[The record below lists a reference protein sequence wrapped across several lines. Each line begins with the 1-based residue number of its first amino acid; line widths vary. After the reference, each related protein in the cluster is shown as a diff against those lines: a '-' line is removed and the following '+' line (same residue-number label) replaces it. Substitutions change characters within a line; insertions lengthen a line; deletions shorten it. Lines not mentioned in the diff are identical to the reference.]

1 MRVMI
6 NFLHFSDFHIQKRRG
21 DLKFGVDPCLG
32 LERAIEAAR
41 EMDVGPAFSIVTGDI
56 SQDGSE
62 EGYGIAREYI
72 REIEALGGPVFPAV
86 GNVDGR
92 GNFRRLLLGGEGDG
106 PCFYSRTVE
115 GIHVVILDSQTPG
128 GNRGSFGDEQLDWL
142 EGEVG
147 GAPGPC
153 VIAFHHPV
161 FHMPFLSG
169 ESPPIF
175 DPGDAERFRGIVAGG
190 GVLGVLCGHLHQS
203 IVSVEGGVPFVM
215 SGSSFSEVFY
225 PEGGR
230 ILHEAT
236 GFNFLSYEGGSLKVR
251 PVAFSEGRR
260 LIIKGPR

>member
-32 LERAIEAAR
+32 LERTIKVAR
-41 EMDVGPAFSIVTGDI
+41 EMDVNPAFSIVTGDI

-62 EGYGIAREYI
+62 EGYSIAKEYFQ
-72 REIEALGGPVFPAV
+72 EIEGLGGPVLPAV

-92 GNFRRLLLGGEGDG
+92 GNFWRLLLEGDG
-106 PCFYSRTVE
+106 EGPCYYSRTVE

-128 GNRGSFGDEQLDWL
+128 GNTGSFGKEQLDWL
-142 EGEVG
+142 EEEVG

-169 ESPPIF
+169 EEPPIF
-175 DPGDAERFRGIVAGG
+175 DPSDAERFRGIVAEGR
-190 GVLGVLCGHLHQS
+190 VVGVLCGHLHQN
-203 IVSVEGGVPFVM
+203 IVSVEGSVPFVM

-225 PEGGR
+225 PEGQR
-230 ILHEAT
+230 ILHEAS

-251 PVAFSEGRR
+251 PVSVSEGRV
-260 LIIKGPR
+260 LLEKGPR